1 MTAHALPPK
10 AMLPAPRWR
19 CCVCV
24 RTRRWRFGIQHP
36 ASWGVNR
43 VRHPRRKI
51 RASRIAAAIPPAA
64 VPLAAALVET
74 VLAAQLIP
82 SRCICPMER
91 LLPLH
96 RQLLHFPLPIFPH
109 LRQRGKP
116 SSAGTMMKTITR
128 PLPTVIRS
136 AKICPFTQR
145 WWTTMQSRAWKH
157 RLTPERRTQGRTLRS
172 SSKAILPR
180 PI

>member
-1 MTAHALPPK
+1 MTAHALPLE

-19 CCVCV
+19 RCVCA

-43 VRHPRRKI
+43 VRHHRRKI

-64 VPLAAALVET
+64 VPLAAVLVAALVEAAP
-74 VLAAQLIP
+74 AAQRIP

-91 LLPLH
+91 LPPLH
-96 RQLLHFPLPIFPH
+96 RRPLCFPSPIFPR
-109 LRQRGKP
+109 LRQRRKP
-116 SSAGTMMKTITR
+116 SSAGTMIKTITR
-128 PLPTVIRS
+128 LLPTVIRS

-145 WWTTMQSRAWKH
+145 WWTTIQSRAWKH
-157 RLTPERRTQGRTLRS
+157 RLTPERRT
-172 SSKAILPR
+172 
-180 PI
+180 